1 MPQTTVR
8 PRSRRESQ
16 PRLTFDKR
24 LVLNRWMLHL
34 FEVEH
39 FDKLA
44 DTLKDPILEGFD
56 EENVSRFHH
65 VLRARLFERE
75 ELSADI
81 LLGYDQNIVRH
92 WQQITEKRTREDHQ
106 FFPKY
111 FQYLAL
117 LFTEIYLDRYF
128 RDTNELLVSLNAFS
142 QEFNSD
148 KPAADHVKPY
158 KLDDLNKL
166 AFWQAT
172 GSGKTLLM
180 HVNIL
185 QYRHYLALH
194 HRQGE
199 LNRTTLLTPNEGL
212 SQQHLREFEL
222 SGMDAE
228 LFSKE
233 GRGSLQGIRW
243 RSLMSIS

>member
-1 MPQTTVR
+1 MPEATAR
-8 PRSRRESQ
+8 PRTRREVQ
-16 PRLTFDKR
+16 LRLAFDKR
-24 LVLNRWMLHL
+24 LVLNRWMLHV
-34 FEVEH
+34 FEVDNLE
-39 FDKLA
+39 KLA
-44 DTLKDPILEGFD
+44 DTLKDPLLEGFD

-65 VLRARLFERE
+65 VLRSRLFERE
-75 ELSADI
+75 ELSADV

-92 WQQITEKRTREDHQ
+92 WQQITEKRTREDHR

-128 RDTNELLVSLNAFS
+128 RDANGMLTSLNTFL

-148 KPAADHVKPY
+148 KSATDQIKSF

-185 QYRHYLALH
+185 QYRYY
-194 HRQGE
+194 
-199 LNRTTLLTPNEGL
+199 
-212 SQQHLREFEL
+212 
-222 SGMDAE
+222 
-228 LFSKE
+228 
-233 GRGSLQGIRW
+233 
-243 RSLMSIS
+243 